1 MAESGASK
9 GSGSRGG
16 PGKPTPARRGPSAPS
31 PRKATSG
38 ASAPKPI
45 PSKPTPGKPTPG
57 KPSPGKGASGKA
69 SGRRP
74 PRMPKVEETSAGGLV
89 VDRTGELLRAALI
102 ARHDRRGRLVWSL
115 PKGHLEA
122 GETPEDAAIR
132 EVEEETGIR
141 GRVLAPLGVID
152 FWFIAEN
159 RRIHK
164 TVHHYLM
171 EASGGEL
178 SDEDAEVVEVAW
190 FPLTDVRERLAY
202 ADERRLLDR
211 LPDLLADAG

>member
-1 MAESGASK
+1 MAESGASQ
-9 GSGSRGG
+9 GSGTRGG
-16 PGKPTPARRGPSAPS
+16 PGKPTAK
-31 PRKATSG
+31 KASSG
-38 ASAPKPI
+38 SSAPK
-45 PSKPTPGKPTPG
+45 S
-57 KPSPGKGASGKA
+57 A
-69 SGRRP
+69 GRRP

-89 VDRTGELLRAALI
+89 VDRTSGPLRAALI

-211 LPDLLADAG
+211 LPDLIADAG

>member
-1 MAESGASK
+1 M
-9 GSGSRGG
+9 
-16 PGKPTPARRGPSAPS
+16 
-31 PRKATSG
+31 ATSG
-38 ASAPKPI
+38 AS
-45 PSKPTPGKPTPG
+45 
-57 KPSPGKGASGKA
+57 KA
-69 SGRRP
+69 SGNKKARAPKRA

-89 VDRTGELLRAALI
+89 VDRTSEDLRAALI

-115 PKGHLEA
+115 PKGHLEQ
-122 GETPEDAAIR
+122 GETPEDAAVR

-190 FPLTDVRERLAY
+190 FPLTDLRDQLAY

-211 LPDLLADAG
+211 VPELLADAG

>member
-9 GSGSRGG
+9 GSGSRG
-16 PGKPTPARRGPSAPS
+16 A
-31 PRKATSG
+31 
-38 ASAPKPI
+38 
-45 PSKPTPGKPTPG
+45 PG
-57 KPSPGKGASGKA
+57 KPSPKPTSPKPGSPRRAPAKPSSAKPAAGKPAVGKPSA
-69 SGRRP
+69 KAAGRRP

-89 VDRTGELLRAALI
+89 VDRTGSHLRAALI

-115 PKGHLEA
+115 PKGHLEE

-211 LPDLLADAG
+211 LPDLLADTG

>member
-1 MAESGASK
+1 MAESGASQ
-9 GSGSRGG
+9 GSGTPGG
-16 PGKPTPARRGPSAPS
+16 PGKPA
-31 PRKATSG
+31 PRKASSRKPAQAKSG
-38 ASAPKPI
+38 AA
-45 PSKPTPGKPTPG
+45 
-57 KPSPGKGASGKA
+57 KPSAGKSSAAKPSAAKSSA
-69 SGRRP
+69 AKSAGRRP

-89 VDRTGELLRAALI
+89 VDRTGVQLRAALI

-115 PKGHLEA
+115 PKGHLEE